1 MAEDLGIL
9 DEGVYT
15 LMKKTG
21 YPGMKVFEFAFNGDP
36 QNEYLPTNFVGG
48 NSVAYTGTHD
58 NETLRSFLEN
68 MDEGERKAFEKDFEE
83 QCLALD
89 VPYLTE
95 TVEDEC
101 RSIIE
106 LLFASKADRV
116 IVPMHDVL
124 CFGEEARLNAPS
136 TVSNQ
141 NWTFRFVTG
150 DFGRRKAAWLKE
162 LAERY
167 NR

>member
-1 MAEDLGIL
+1 MGIL

-15 LMKKTG
+15 LMKTMG
-21 YPGMKVFEFAFNGDP
+21 YPGMKVFEFAFNGDKE
-36 QNEYLPTNFVGG
+36 NEYLPTNFVGG

-68 MDEGERKAFEKDFEE
+68 MDESARKAFEKDFEE

-95 TVEDEC
+95 TVQDEC

-141 NWTFRFVTG
+141 NWTFRFTME
-150 DFGRRKAAWLKE
+150 DFGRRKAAWLKG
-162 LAERY
+162 LAENYGR
-167 NR
+167 